1 MDSTTFSTIAEII
14 KTRRSV
20 KPAAMN
26 GHKIP
31 NAHVAAL
38 LELADWAP
46 THGFTEPWRFTVYED
61 PTVFAAEHA
70 EVYKSSVSAD
80 DFNETTYNNIKS
92 LGNKV
97 SHVIISIMKRGDLPK
112 IPPFEEVAAAS
123 SAIQNI
129 LLGATALNIASFWS
143 TGGAILKP
151 AFKDFLE
158 LREEDV
164 VMGVLYLGYADQYPE
179 GKRTIPLEDKI
190 KWVK

>member
-1 MDSTTFSTIAEII
+1 MDSITFSTIAQII

-31 NAHVAAL
+31 NAQVAAL

-46 THGFTEPWRFTVYED
+46 THGFTEPWRFVVYED
-61 PTVFAAEHA
+61 PTVFSAEHA
-70 EVYKSSVSAD
+70 EVYKKSVSAE
-80 DFNETTYNNIKS
+80 DFNETTYNNLKN

-97 SHVIISIMKRGDLPK
+97 SHAIISIMKRGDLPK
-112 IPPFEEVAAAS
+112 IPQFEEIAAAS

-129 LLGATALNIASFWS
+129 LLGATSLNIASFWS
-143 TGGAILKP
+143 TGGVILKP

-158 LREEDV
+158 LGEEDV

-179 GKRTIPLEDKI
+179 GKRTIPLEDKV